1 MINIEPIVFNKNMYI
16 DERILYA
23 YLMTKRELEER
34 SVEYGYISKESV
46 TEDGMYYT
54 VHSNKELME
63 LLCCC
68 KSKLIKVKKSLEDR
82 GLLIQKRTLDG
93 SNKYFVRWEG
103 EINGEGR

>member
-46 TEDGMYYT
+46 TEDGM
-54 VHSNKELME
+54 
-63 LLCCC
+63 
-68 KSKLIKVKKSLEDR
+68 
-82 GLLIQKRTLDG
+82 
-93 SNKYFVRWEG
+93 
-103 EINGEGR
+103 